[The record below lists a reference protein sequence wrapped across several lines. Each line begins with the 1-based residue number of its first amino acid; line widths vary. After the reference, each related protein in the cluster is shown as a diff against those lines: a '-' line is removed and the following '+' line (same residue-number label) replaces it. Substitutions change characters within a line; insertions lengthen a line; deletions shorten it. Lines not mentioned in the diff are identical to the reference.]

1 MTMIIGIPKE
11 IKADE
16 YRVGMSPSAVRL
28 LALKG
33 HTVIVQRGAG
43 EGTGFS
49 DDDYSAEGAEV
60 VDAPDELWKRSQM
73 VVKVKEPIEA
83 EYPFFRE
90 GLIIYAFLHL
100 AADKT
105 LTEALLNA
113 KVTGIAFETI
123 QEPDGSLP
131 ILVPM
136 SEIAGRMSIQAG
148 AKFLEKPQGGRG
160 ALLGGVPGTEK
171 GQVAVLGGGV
181 AGYNAA
187 RMALGLGANVR
198 ILDISLAR
206 LRQLDD
212 IFGGAVETLH
222 SNPHTVLKAVTIAD
236 LVVGSVLIPGALA
249 PRLLTRQMLGHMKKG
264 AVIVDISIDQG
275 GCVETSRPT
284 SHKEPVFSVD
294 GVIHYCVTNMPGA
307 VPQTSTIA
315 LSNASSGY
323 ALNIA
328 DKGLKKAVAES
339 APLSKGVNTHD
350 GKLTC
355 KRVADS
361 LALNYDQLNL

>member
-1 MTMIIGIPKE
+1 MIIGIPKE
-11 IKADE
+11 IKPEE
-16 YRVGMSPSAVRL
+16 YRVGMAPSAVRL

-33 HTVIVQRGAG
+33 HTALVQRGAG
-43 EGTGFS
+43 EGTAFS
-49 DDDYSAEGAEV
+49 DDDYMAEGAEI
-60 VDAPDELWKRSQM
+60 VDSAEELWKRSDM
-73 VVKVKEPIEA
+73 VVKVKEPIES
-83 EYPFFRE
+83 EFRFFRE

-100 AADKT
+100 AADKS
-105 LTEALLNA
+105 LTEMLLKS

-123 QEPDGSLP
+123 QESDGSLP
-131 ILVPM
+131 ILIPM

-148 AKFLEKPQGGRG
+148 AKYLEKPQGGRG

-171 GQVAVLGGGV
+171 GQVTVLGGGV

-212 IFGGAVETLH
+212 IFGGAVETIH
-222 SNPHTVLKAVTIAD
+222 SNPHTVFKAVASAD

-249 PRLLTRQMLGHMKKG
+249 PRLLTRQMIGNMKKG

-315 LSNASSGY
+315 LSNASSGH

-328 DKGLKKAVAES
+328 EKGLKKAVAES
-339 APLSKGVNTHD
+339 QPLGKGINTYD

-355 KRVADS
+355 RRVADS
-361 LALNYDQLNL
+361 LALRYDVLDI